1 MDPISLETALLD
13 QTEWRIALV
22 VCGVSLA
29 AVLWPLTQGAL
40 LCWRA
45 RVATRLPRRGRKARS
60 ASGRVAE
67 LMREVCEA
75 SEGELGTAH
84 PRPFLRD
91 AARQLVVEDYESS
104 FAQPISMYANI
115 LPPIGF
121 IGTTC
126 GLAILL
132 FSMRIS
138 NDVLQMGALALA
150 LSSTI
155 FALVGYAIL
164 EGLKIHLYG
173 RLARSI
179 DAGIDASGAGRSDPS
194 AAGAAG
200 A

>member
-1 MDPISLETALLD
+1 MDTALFEPILD
-13 QTEWRIALV
+13 FGRGELRVTLV
-22 VCGVSLA
+22 VCAISLV
-29 AVLWPLTQGAL
+29 AVWIPLARGTL

-45 RVATRLPRRGRKARS
+45 RRATVVPRDAREAAT
-60 ASGRVAE
+60 ASGVAGLIRSVAASAAQQVEGDPE
-67 LMREVCEA
+67 L
-75 SEGELGTAH
+75 
-84 PRPFLRD
+84 PFVRD
-91 AARQLVVEDYESS
+91 AAKQLVIDDYETS

-126 GLAILL
+126 GLAVLL
-132 FSMRIS
+132 LSMRVS

-164 EGLKIHLYG
+164 ESLKINLYG

-179 DAGIDASGAGRSDPS
+179 DAGLALDTEGD
-194 AAGAAG
+194 
-200 A
+200 